1 MSPCLVLSKI
11 RKGYKKNYVLAL
23 INGVFKYLDDEFA
36 EDRYVKKLPKTEGIK
51 LRECSVNK
59 GFYINIHRLLNVLC
73 VLVEL
78 FLESTIGVIK

>member
-51 LRECSVNK
+51 LRECSVNR
-59 GFYINIHRLLNVLC
+59 GFYINTQASQYTVCPRRITFRVSNWC
-73 VLVEL
+73 Y
-78 FLESTIGVIK
+78 